1 MPRPTTRKIAA
12 LIGVFALVWLSLRYI
27 MPVILP
33 FLLGAA
39 LALAAEPLVRLL
51 AKRLPRGAAAGIGV
65 TVTLVL
71 LSCVLILLTA
81 LLVKELG
88 QLASALPDLGQT
100 AMQGI
105 TALKDFLIGLVRR
118 TPEGIRPM
126 LTQTVDGLFS
136 GSSAIVDEITRRIP
150 GIASAIL
157 GHVPGSFLTI
167 GTGILSGFMLS
178 ARLPKLRQWLA
189 QRPFMERLRGY
200 LPALKRLRAALGG
213 WLKAQLK
220 LSLVCFAILAAGLLF
235 LRVPYAPLWAVLIA
249 LVDAVP
255 VLGTGTVLLPW
266 SLICLIQGDRA
277 RAVGLLG
284 IYAVT
289 FLSRTTLEPRLVGR
303 HLGLDPLVTLLC
315 LYAGYQLWGIGGML
329 LSPLLSV
336 AAKELANIKGPTSQP

>member
-1 MPRPTTRKIAA
+1 MPRPTARNIAT
-12 LIGVFALVWLSLRYI
+12 LLGVFALVWIGFRYI
-27 MPVILP
+27 MPIFLP

-39 LALAAEPLVRLL
+39 LAVAAEPLVRLL
-51 AKRLPRGAAAGIGV
+51 AKRLPRGVAAGVGV

-71 LSCVLILLTA
+71 LSCLLILLAA

-88 QLASALPDLGQT
+88 RLASALPDLSQT

-105 TALKDFLIGLVRR
+105 SALEGFLIDLVQR
-118 TPEGIRPM
+118 TPEGVRPM
-126 LTQTVDGLFS
+126 LTQTVNGLFS

-150 GIASAIL
+150 GIASSIL
-157 GHVPGSFLTI
+157 GHVPGSALTL

-178 ARLPKLRQWLA
+178 ARLPRVRSWLST
-189 QRPFMERLRGY
+189 RPLIQRLRGY
-200 LPALKRLRAALGG
+200 LPALRNLRSALGG

-220 LSLVCFAILAAGLLF
+220 LSGVCFAILTAGLLL
-235 LRVPYAPLWAVLIA
+235 LRVPYAPIWAALIA
-249 LVDAVP
+249 VVDAIP

-266 SLICLIQGDRA
+266 SLICLIQGLTA

-289 FLSRTTLEPRLVGR
+289 FLSRTTLEPRMVGK

-315 LYAGYQLWGIGGML
+315 LYVGYRLWGIGGML

-336 AAKELANIKGPTSQP
+336 AAKELANIRRPTQQA

>member
-1 MPRPTTRKIAA
+1 MPRPTARNIAA
-12 LIGVFALVWLSLRYI
+12 LLGVFALVWLSLKYI
-27 MPVILP
+27 MPILFP
-33 FLLGAA
+33 FLLGIA

-51 AKRLPRGAAAGIGV
+51 AKRLPRGVAAGVGV
-65 TVTLVL
+65 TMTLVL
-71 LSCVLILLTA
+71 LSCLLILVTA

-88 QLASALPDLGQT
+88 QLAKALPDLGQT

-105 TALKDFLIGLVRR
+105 TALEDFLAGLAQRA
-118 TPEGIRPM
+118 PEGIRPM
-126 LTQTVDGLFS
+126 LAQTVDGLFS

-150 GIASAIL
+150 GIASSIL

-167 GTGILSGFMLS
+167 GTGVLSGFMLS
-178 ARLPKLRQWLA
+178 ARLPRLRQWLYA
-189 QRPFMERLRGY
+189 RPFMERLRGY
-200 LPALKRLRAALGG
+200 IPALKKLRTALGG

-220 LSLVCFAILAAGLLF
+220 LSGVCFAILSAGLLL
-235 LRVPYAPLWAVLIA
+235 LRIPYALLWAMLIA
-249 LVDAVP
+249 IVDAVP

-266 SLICLIQGDRA
+266 SLICLIQRENA

-289 FLSRTTLEPRLVGR
+289 FLSRSALEPRLVGKQ
-303 HLGLDPLVTLLC
+303 LGLDPLVTLLC
-315 LYAGYQLWGIGGML
+315 LYVGYQLWGIGGML

>member
-1 MPRPTTRKIAA
+1 MPRPTARNIAT
-12 LIGVFALVWLSLRYI
+12 LLGVFALVWIGFRYI
-27 MPVILP
+27 IPILLP

-39 LALAAEPLVRLL
+39 LAMAAEPLVRLL
-51 AKRLPRGAAAGIGV
+51 AKRLPRGVAAGVGV

-71 LSCVLILLTA
+71 LSCLLILLAA

-88 QLASALPDLGQT
+88 RLASALPDLSQT

-105 TALKDFLIGLVRR
+105 SALEGFLVDLVQR
-118 TPEGIRPM
+118 TPEGVRPM
-126 LTQTVDGLFS
+126 LTQTVNGLFS

-150 GIASAIL
+150 GIASSIL
-157 GHVPGSFLTI
+157 GHVPGSALTL

-178 ARLPKLRQWLA
+178 ARLPRVRSWLST
-189 QRPFMERLRGY
+189 RPLIQRLRGY
-200 LPALKRLRAALGG
+200 LPALRNLRSALGG

-220 LSLVCFAILAAGLLF
+220 LSGVCFAILTAGLLL
-235 LRVPYAPLWAVLIA
+235 LRVPYAPIWAALIA
-249 LVDAVP
+249 VVDAIP

-266 SLICLIQGDRA
+266 SLICLIQGLTA

-289 FLSRTTLEPRLVGR
+289 FLSRTTLEPRMVGK

-315 LYAGYQLWGIGGML
+315 LYVGYRLWGIGGML

-336 AAKELANIKGPTSQP
+336 AAKELANIRRPTQQA